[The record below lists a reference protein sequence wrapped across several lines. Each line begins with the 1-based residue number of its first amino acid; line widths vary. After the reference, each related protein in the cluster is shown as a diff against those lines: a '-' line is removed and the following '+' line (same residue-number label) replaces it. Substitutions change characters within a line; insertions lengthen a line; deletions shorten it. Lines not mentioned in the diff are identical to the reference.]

1 MKNKVSIIIP
11 LAPGEKLPSKLH
23 NQLLSAPIEWEILI
37 CSSQE
42 PDQLIFNDRFQW
54 IKTYGGRAGSL
65 NEGASWATGDYL
77 WFLHAD
83 SVLMDC
89 TYDKL
94 EEIADM
100 HKSEL
105 YYFDLKFIQLSNH
118 NVRPKEIG
126 VLFRCRFLKTPFGDQ
141 GFFMKKELFEA
152 NGPYS
157 VKAAY
162 GEDHLF
168 VRKLRRKKIKITP
181 VGMQLYT
188 SPRKYE
194 QRGWVKVTILHQYL
208 WIKQAIEDWWQWRNE
223 RDENSDCSILQNS
236 GTFTSQD

>member
-1 MKNKVSIIIP
+1 MKNRVSIIIP
-11 LAPGEKLPSKLH
+11 LAPGEKLQDELY
-23 NQLLSAPIEWEILI
+23 NQLLSAPAEWEILI
-37 CSSQE
+37 CSGQE
-42 PDQLIFNDRFQW
+42 PNQLLYDERFHL

-65 NEGASWATGDYL
+65 NEGASRATGDYL

-83 SVLMDC
+83 SVLVDF
-89 TYDKL
+89 TYEKL
-94 EEIADM
+94 DEIADM

-105 YYFDLKFIQLSNH
+105 YYFDLKFIHLSNH

-126 VLFRCRFLKTPFGDQ
+126 VLFRCRCLKTPFGDQ

-157 VKAAY
+157 VEASY

-168 VRKLRRKKIKITP
+168 VRKLRRKKIKIIP
-181 VGMQLYT
+181 IGMQLYT

-194 QRGWVKVTILHQYL
+194 QSGWVKVTIRHQYL

-223 RDENSDCSILQNS
+223 KYESSDCSILQNS
-236 GTFTSQD
+236 RTFTSQD

>member
-1 MKNKVSIIIP
+1 MKNKISIIIP
-11 LAPGEKLPSKLH
+11 LAPGEKLQSKLH
-23 NQLLSAPIEWEILI
+23 NQLLSAPVDWEILI

-42 PDQLIFNDRFQW
+42 IDPLIYDKRFRW
-54 IKTYGGRAGSL
+54 IKTDGGRAGSL
-65 NEGASWATGDYL
+65 NEGANQATGNYL

-83 SVLMDC
+83 SVLVDY

-94 EEIADM
+94 EQIADL

-105 YYFDLKFIQLSNH
+105 YYFDLKFIRLSNH

-126 VLFRCRFLKTPFGDQ
+126 VLFRCRRLKTPFGDQ

-157 VKAAY
+157 VEVAY

-168 VRKLRRKKIKITP
+168 VRKLKRKKIAITP
-181 VGMQLYT
+181 IGMELYT

-194 QRGWVKVTILHQYL
+194 EKGWVKVTILHQYL
-208 WIKQAIEDWWQWRNE
+208 WIKQVIVDWWQWRNDKSE
-223 RDENSDCSILQNS
+223 RE
-236 GTFTSQD
+236 FRK